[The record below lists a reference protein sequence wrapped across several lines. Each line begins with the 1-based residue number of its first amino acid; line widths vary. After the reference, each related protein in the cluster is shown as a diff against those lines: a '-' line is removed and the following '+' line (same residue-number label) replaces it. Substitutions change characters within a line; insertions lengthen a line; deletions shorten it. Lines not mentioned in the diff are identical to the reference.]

1 MVIMLTRKKE
11 KKHEPNWFEY
21 TASEK
26 ERRIIIH
33 MNKKKNQLDE
43 NGEKKLKQNNYTIKN
58 HAFSVCCH
66 FFVLADSAI
75 ECNMHS
81 AHDFVYTNQSEM
93 HEDNSKRIYIIS

>member
-1 MVIMLTRKKE
+1 
-11 KKHEPNWFEY
+11 
-21 TASEK
+21 
-26 ERRIIIH
+26 
-33 MNKKKNQLDE
+33 MNKKKKNQLDE